1 VLCGSISARP
11 SPFGVA
17 MHNAAYKAAGLPFTY
32 VAFGVENTREAV
44 LAVRYFGIRGLG
56 VSMPHKIAVM
66 QYLDALDEMA
76 AHIGAVNTVVND
88 DGCLTG
94 YNTDWLGAV
103 RALQE
108 NLPEK
113 EATKVATTRGDLL
126 QENLPEKEATKVATT
141 RGGLAGKRAAVIGAG
156 GAARAIVYGLI
167 KERCQVT
174 VYNRTAANGAQL
186 AQDLGARFGG
196 GLDELSSGEDFD
208 VLVNATSVG
217 FHAPDESV
225 VPPAALRAGQVVL
238 DVVFIPPRTK
248 LVREAEARGCV
259 AVPGTRM
266 LVHQAACQFEL
277 YTGQRA
283 PFEVMEQALLE
294 TINRLP
300 S

>member
-1 VLCGSISARP
+1 MPKSNPVLCGSISARP
-11 SPFGVA
+11 SSFGVA

-44 LAVRYFGIRGLG
+44 LAVRYLGLRGLG
-56 VSMPHKIAVM
+56 VSMPHKIAIM
-66 QYLDALDEMA
+66 PYLDALDDTA
-76 AHIGAVNTVVND
+76 ARIGAVNTVVND
-88 DGCLTG
+88 DGRLTG

-113 EATKVATTRGDLL
+113 EAT
-126 QENLPEKEATKVATT
+126 EVATT

-156 GAARAIVYGLI
+156 GAARAIVYGLVR
-167 KERCQVT
+167 EQAQVT
-174 VYNRTAANGAQL
+174 VYNRTADKGAQL

-196 GLDELSSGEDFD
+196 GLDELSALSDYD

-225 VPPAALRAGQVVL
+225 VSPSALRAGQVVL

-248 LVREAEARGCV
+248 LIREAEARGGV

-294 TINRLP
+294 TISHLP